1 MPPTLLRHPRLLQA
15 LLLTVTL
22 APGRALG
29 QEAAPAPAP
38 ESAWS
43 ETLTLE
49 QLLQL
54 ELSAPSKQRQTAR
67 EAPGVVS
74 LVTRE
79 QLQQFGWTSLEDI
92 LFSQPGFFPAQDYER
107 SVVGAR
113 GLTEGW
119 NNNHLLLLVD
129 GVPMNDAEV
138 STAYT
143 WDITPLFM
151 VKSVEIIRGPGS
163 ALYGSSAI
171 HGVVALNTLSSA
183 RTLDENDRLAV
194 NSEARLRLGD
204 RRTLTLDV
212 VTATM
217 SEHISTVLG
226 FRHHQTA
233 GYSYLSPDGS
243 GRTDETGALQRFRVD
258 GGGGSDA
265 LFVKLEARKLLEGL
279 SLQYSLQSWQFNTGL
294 GWFLWAPEVP
304 DRVYERRHVA
314 VLRYR
319 SAPESRLAQE
329 YVLKF
334 QRHDFDLRARL
345 YPSGAVEEGAEYP
358 AGVTEVLDTSLSELF
373 GRVQLSG
380 ALAERLTLLGG
391 VEYSAFLYD
400 GDRAHYSNVDI
411 TNPEEG
417 FPASDTLVPLG
428 PYLESIVG
436 QPVHSVGGYA
446 QLSWSR
452 LLEAPLSLTVGLRYD
467 LKTFR
472 HHELEAPGAP
482 LRSGSYDQFSP
493 RLALVYFPHPALSLK
508 LQASRAFRAPAPAE
522 LFAANTWVVEAQPDT
537 LRPEVVTTV
546 DLNADWSLSPHV
558 SWRNTVFVSRFENL
572 IGYSPGTLATNTFTR
587 SNAGLES
594 EVLAEVAL
602 GEGGQLSLYGNY
614 SYVHMLGETEASGG
628 AVERAGRLTWAPAHL
643 ARAGVAWRRE
653 RLSAALRGSYQG
665 SVLRRES
672 DRVIALFREAR
683 PEVVPAWVRF
693 DVNARYQLNAWA
705 AFGLQVHN
713 VLDAE
718 SYLVKTGDFPFDY
731 RMDGRRIFGNV
742 EITL

>member
-1 MPPTLLRHPRLLQA
+1 MPHALPRQPLLLRG
-15 LLLTVTL
+15 LLLAVTL
-22 APGRALG
+22 
-29 QEAAPAPAP
+29 
-38 ESAWS
+38 SAWPALAEEPVPEPAREPDWAES
-43 ETLTLE
+43 LSLE
-49 QLLQL
+49 ELLEL

-79 QLQQFGWTSLEDI
+79 QIQQFGWESLEDI
-92 LFSQPGFFPAQDYER
+92 LFSQPGFFPARDYER

-129 GVPMNDAEV
+129 GVPMNDPEL
-138 STAYT
+138 SSAYT
-143 WDITPLFM
+143 WDLTPLFM

-163 ALYGSSAI
+163 ALYGSSAL
-171 HGVVALNTLSSA
+171 HGVVALNTLASA
-183 RTLDENDRLAV
+183 RTLNENERLEV

-212 VTATM
+212 VTATL
-217 SEHISTVLG
+217 SEHVSTVLG

-243 GRTDETGALQRFRVD
+243 GRTDETGALQRFRID

-265 LFVKLEARKLLEGL
+265 VFVKLEARKLLEGL
-279 SLQYSLQSWQFNTGL
+279 SLQYHLQSWRYNTGI
-294 GWFLWAPEVP
+294 GWLLWAPDVQ
-304 DRVYERRHVA
+304 DRMHERRHVA

-319 SAPESRLAQE
+319 SAPESPLAQE

-334 QRHDFDLRARL
+334 QRHDFDLMARL
-345 YPSGAVEEGAEYP
+345 YPSGAVEDGVEYP
-358 AGVTEVLDTSLSELF
+358 RGVTEVLETTMDELF

-391 VEYSAFLYD
+391 VEYSAFLYG
-400 GDRAHYSNVDI
+400 GDAVHYSNVDL

-417 FPASDTLVPLG
+417 FPASDTPVPLG
-428 PYLESIVG
+428 PYFESLVG
-436 QPVHSVGGYA
+436 QPVHSVGGYT

-452 LLEAPLSLTVGLRYD
+452 VLEQPLSLTVGLRYD
-467 LKTFR
+467 SKTFR
-472 HHELEAPGAP
+472 HRDLEAPGTP
-482 LRSGSYDQFSP
+482 LRSKSYEQLSP
-493 RLALVYFPHPALSLK
+493 RLALVYSPSPVLTLK

-522 LFAANTWVVEAQPDT
+522 LFGSNTWVLDERIDT

-546 DLNADWSLSPHV
+546 DLHADWSLSPHL
-558 SWRNTVFVSRFENL
+558 SWRNTVFASRFENL
-572 IGYSPGTLATNTFTR
+572 IGYSPTSLATNLFTR

-594 EVLAEVAL
+594 EVLAEVEL
-602 GEGGQLSLYGNY
+602 GEGGQLSAHGNY
-614 SYVHMLGETEASGG
+614 SYVRMLSEADASGG
-628 AVERAGRLTWAPAHL
+628 PVERAGRLTWAPAHL

-653 RLSAALRGSYQG
+653 RFSAALQGRFQG

-672 DRVIALFREAR
+672 DRETPLYREVR

-693 DVNARYQLNAWA
+693 DVNARYQLNTWVAV
-705 AFGLQVHN
+705 GLDVHN
-713 VLDAE
+713 LLDAE
-718 SYLVKTGDFPFDY
+718 SFLIKTGDFPFDY
-731 RMDGRRIFGNV
+731 RMEGRRIFGSV
-742 EITL
+742 EINL